1 MGVSYFDKIVYICLW
16 IMKRLIILLLAL
28 MTVAVGRAGVYG
40 VGDVPNVQATNRFRF
55 TSNPDGILPAAAV
68 AHIDSVCYALRH
80 GNVAQVAVVAVDDIK
95 GDDVFTFAYDLFSK
109 WGVGRSDRDNGLGI
123 LLVADRREIR
133 VVTGRGL
140 EGVLPDA
147 ICKRIQMKYML
158 PEFRNGDY
166 GAGMVAGVDAM
177 AAVLQGSEVDL
188 GGTDD
193 YVPEEDTGWGFVL
206 AVMFLMFGLPLLF
219 AVMALMIRKRCPSCK
234 AFALRQSDVSLV
246 KDSLGTSYVY
256 TTYVC
261 SKCGHK
267 VVHRTRRNDG
277 SGFGGRGGGMII
289 GGGLGGFGGGGGS
302 IGGGFGG
309 GSFGGGG
316 AGSRW

>member
-1 MGVSYFDKIVYICLW
+1 
-16 IMKRLIILLLAL
+16 MKRLIILLLAL
-28 MTVAVGRAGVYG
+28 MTVSVGRAGVYG
-40 VGDVPNVQATNRFRF
+40 VDEVPNVQTSNRFRF
-55 TSNPDGILPAAAV
+55 TSNPDGILSSGAV

-109 WGVGRSDRDNGLGI
+109 WGVGRADRDNGLGI

-133 VVTGRGL
+133 VLTGRGL

-147 ICKRIQMKYML
+147 ICKRVQMKYML
-158 PEFRNGDY
+158 PYFRNGDY
-166 GAGMVAGVDAM
+166 SSGMVAGVDAM
-177 AAVLQGSEVDL
+177 AALLQGSEVDL
-188 GGTDD
+188 SGTDD
-193 YVPEEDTGWGFVL
+193 YVPGDDADVGFIL
-206 AVMFLMFGLPLLF
+206 LVMLCMFGLPLLF
-219 AVMALMIRKRCPSCK
+219 AVVALLLRKRCPACK
-234 AFALRQSDVSLV
+234 AFALHQCDVSNV
-246 KDSLGTSYVY
+246 KDANGVKYVY

-267 VVHRTRRNDG
+267 VVRRTRRHDD
-277 SGFGGRGGGMII
+277 SGFGNGRGGGMII
-289 GGGLGGFGGGGGS
+289 GGGFGGFGGGGGS

-316 AGSRW
+316 SGSRW